1 MSTNERSLSYLYQN
15 LDETNDEIHSLFER
29 YGIEPILRDDYEG
42 GNADIQDML
51 ADCDKS
57 IAFEMLILLA
67 DVHHIVTQIIND
79 QGEKYGERLAP

>member
-15 LDETNDEIHSLFER
+15 LDETNDEIQELFDR
-29 YGIEPILRDDYEG
+29 HGLDPILRDDYQG

-57 IAFEMLILLA
+57 IAFEMLTLLA
-67 DVHHIVTQIIND
+67 DVYQTVTQIINC